1 MITDPHL
8 EPQGAQPGRLFYL
21 DNLRIMLISLVVLHH
36 LAVIYAANVGFYY
49 VEPTKDILAI
59 VVLAY
64 FQLLNQAYFMGLFF
78 FLSGYLAPGALDR
91 KGAGLFLKDR
101 LIRLGAP
108 LLVYIFVLNPV
119 ASIGVYQ
126 MPSELT
132 GITGPFIWSEHFSD
146 GPLWFVVMLIIF
158 NAIYSLLRAA
168 SKNKPA
174 KARAGGPQFPKT
186 RVIILFVVC
195 LAAASY
201 LIRIVFPISHAWLN
215 FPSLAYLPQYA
226 SFFALGA
233 LAYRG
238 DWLRAIPEK
247 FGRNGFIIA
256 VASIILML
264 FSMSARYG
272 SPSAFLGG
280 GTLQSGTY
288 ALFDSIFS
296 VALGLSLLV
305 IFRRRYNHQNRFGKA
320 LQKSCFTVYVIHCPV
335 IVMLAAFVLRGLEL
349 APLLKFGLA
358 AVISVPL
365 CFALAYL
372 IGKLPYVNKII
383 H

>member
-1 MITDPHL
+1 MTDPKL
-8 EPQGAQPGRLFYL
+8 EVHETRPGRLFYL

-49 VEPTKDILAI
+49 VEPTKNVLAI
-59 VVLAY
+59 VILAY
-64 FQLLNQAYFMGLFF
+64 FQLLNQAYFMGLLF
-78 FLSGYLAPGALDR
+78 FLSGYLVPGAADR
-91 KGAGLFLKDR
+91 KGTGTFLKDR

-108 LLVYIFVLNPV
+108 LLIYIFVLNPI
-119 ASIGVYQ
+119 ASIGVYR

-132 GITGPFIWSEHFSD
+132 GITGPYVFSEHFSS
-146 GPLWFVVMLIIF
+146 GPLWFVAMLIVF
-158 NAIYSLLRAA
+158 DALYALFRAA
-168 SKNKPA
+168 AKNRPA
-174 KARAGGPQFPKT
+174 KAAGATPFPKT
-186 RVIILFVVC
+186 RAIILFVIC
-195 LAAASY
+195 LAAVSY
-201 LIRIVFPISHAWLN
+201 LARIVFPISHPFLN

-226 SFFALGA
+226 SFFVLGA

-247 FGRNGFIIA
+247 FGRNGFVIA
-256 VASIILML
+256 VVSIILML

-272 SPSAFLGG
+272 SPAAFLGG

-305 IFRRRYNHQNRFGKA
+305 IFRRRYDHQKAFGRA
-320 LQKSCFTVYVIHCPV
+320 LQKGCFTVYVIHCPV
-335 IVMLAAFVLRGLEL
+335 IVFLAAFALRGLEL

-358 AVISVPL
+358 AVIGVPL
-365 CFALAYL
+365 CFAIAYL
-372 IGKLPYVNKII
+372 VGKLPFAGKII